1 MIILGMS
8 EGSHDAGV
16 TLLEDKNILFASH
29 AERHSRIKNDFKLH
43 HTQFPV
49 SEKYQPDV
57 TAFYEKP
64 FRKNIRRIMS
74 GQKWQRKPRKCDYY
88 FGHHE
93 THAAAG
99 YYTSPFNECNVIVV
113 DAIGEWNTVTI
124 WECKDNKM
132 KKIKSWNYPY
142 SLGLLYSAITQRIG
156 FKPNEDEYITMG
168 MAAFGE
174 PKYDLEY
181 LLHENNHRGVGK
193 IFPHAHPRDL
203 AASVQNLY
211 ETKFLQLLKYCKYSN
226 LVLSGGCALNCVA
239 NSKIPDRFNIWILPA
254 PGDAG
259 SSLGAAALV
268 EKKKLNWLHP
278 YLGYAIEVHGQ
289 GHVKDI
295 VDYLEN
301 HGVCG
306 VVNGKEEFG
315 PRALGNRSL
324 LADPR
329 LDIKDT
335 VNDIKQRQ
343 KFRPFAPAILEEH
356 FDDYFVGRKNRY
368 MQFVCKAKHDY
379 KSVTHIDG
387 TARVQCVEKDNISIL
402 RPILEEWYNRTG
414 CPMLLNTSLN
424 IKGKPMCSTWKDAQR
439 FEKKYNVKV
448 F

>member
-1 MIILGMS
+1 MIHVGIS
-8 EGSHDAGV
+8 EGFHDSAITILNGQ
-16 TLLEDKNILFASH
+16 NIMSARH
-29 AERHSRIKNDFKLH
+29 GERYTKIKNDPILDLNLIPFKYD
-43 HTQFPV
+43 TIN
-49 SEKYQPDV
+49 
-57 TAFYEKP
+57 FYEKP
-64 FRKNIRRIMS
+64 FLKNTRRLFA
-74 GQKWQRKPRKCDYY
+74 GQKWQNPRRKYDNY

-356 FDDYFVGRKNRY
+356 FDDYFDGRKNRY
-368 MQFVCKAKHDY
+368 MQFVSRAKHDY